1 MNDKLWSLK
10 VSKTI
15 TSIKINMLNE
25 ILNYCSIIPSWWT
38 SKVIAADWSYC
49 FYCHL
54 LSPTWSLKVSKIIAN
69 IKVNMLNKI
78 VNHWSII
85 TSWWTSKAIAAD
97 WSYYFYCS
105 RTTSILLLDFF
116 DFSNSVSLIFSM
128 SDFGSFSEINGQFF
142 SVFVPASK
150 THYDEISRYN

>member
-10 VSKTI
+10 ISKTI

-78 VNHWSII
+78 VHHWSII

-97 WSYYFYCS
+97 WSYYFYC
-105 RTTSILLLDFF
+105 LLLDFF
-116 DFSNSVSLIFSM
+116 DFSNSVSL
-128 SDFGSFSEINGQFF
+128 SFFPCPISAPFQINGQFF
-142 SVFVPASK
+142 LVFVPASK
-150 THYDEISRYN
+150 THYDEISR